1 MRKNSGRHAVEE
13 FKILHFVA
21 NKPCANLQL
30 INIIMI
36 TSLYTFRNLY
46 QTELFSFIK
55 FVFSLLASKI
65 LFLNPSLAIVNYGV
79 WFAYIIKCESRSERK
94 FNIPQKIW
102 HNVWC
107 KKKWRYQ
114 KLIVKKQ
121 EILWYRIFVQNV

>member
-13 FKILHFVA
+13 FKNLHFMA
-21 NKPCANLQL
+21 NKPCASLQL
-30 INIIMI
+30 ININYDQVFIYL
-36 TSLYTFRNLY
+36 SHLY

-79 WFAYIIKCESRSERK
+79 RFAYIIKCESRSERK